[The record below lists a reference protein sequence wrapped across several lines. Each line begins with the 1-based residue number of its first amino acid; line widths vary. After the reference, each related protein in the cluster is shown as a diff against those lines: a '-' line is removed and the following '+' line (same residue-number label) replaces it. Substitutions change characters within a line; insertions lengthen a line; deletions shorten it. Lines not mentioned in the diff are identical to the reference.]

1 MNQFI
6 LSHLGKPISAV
17 VAGLLAVVAIGGWGA
32 STTFATRAVAIES
45 PYEISVKA
53 NLVGSY
59 TVFGTEVDGSS
70 YSSSHTLDIS
80 MAPSGALELDWDNGK
95 QV

>member
-1 MNQFI
+1 LQ
-6 LSHLGKPISAV
+6 
-17 VAGLLAVVAIGGWGA
+17 
-32 STTFATRAVAIES
+32 
-45 PYEISVKA
+45 VKA

-95 QV
+95 QVGGGQVIGSGLFD